1 MYHIFIR
8 SSVDGHLVCFHGL
21 VIVNSVARKTAV
33 PESLCVMVFSGYVP
47 RSGIAGSYSSSVL
60 VF

>member
-8 SSVDGHLVCFHGL
+8 SSVDGHCFRGL
-21 VIVNSVARKTAV
+21 VIVNSAARKTAV

-47 RSGIAGSYSSSVL
+47 RSGIAGSYGSSVL